1 MASGWYIKRDS
12 KIFGPYSSND
22 LRGFA
27 AEGRLDRQDLI
38 ARSAKGP
45 WARAEKARG
54 LFPEQSEKSVRDDLP
69 FSTARAE
76 VVTDVNRPAKHPA
89 EVVAHSSSQKLGS
102 YVSSTLAK
110 GERVVFQTGL
120 HWAAYIPSGIVILIG
135 MLQLFSLATLKKEE
149 VGATI
154 AISCILLLMGFLLAG
169 LTFLNIRFSEFAVTN
184 RRVVM
189 KTGLIRRKTIDLFL
203 NKVDT
208 VSASEGLIG
217 RLLGYATVRVTVAVE
232 RQKFKNVARPLEFVR
247 FIQIQ
252 QAEAIDVRR

>member
-1 MASGWYIKRDS
+1 MASDWYIKRDS
-12 KIFGPYSSND
+12 KIFGPYTSKE

-27 AEGRLDRQDLI
+27 TERRLERQDLI
-38 ARSAKGP
+38 ARSARGP

-54 LFPEQSEKSVRDDLP
+54 LFPEQSEKLGRDELP
-69 FSTARAE
+69 FVTARTE
-76 VVTDVNRPAKHPA
+76 VATEINRPARHPA
-89 EVVAHSSSQKLGS
+89 EAVVHSSSQKLGS
-102 YVSSTLAK
+102 YVSATLAK
-110 GERVVFQTGL
+110 GESVVFQTGL
-120 HWAAYIPSGIVILIG
+120 HWAVYIPSGIVILFG
-135 MLQLFSLATLKKEE
+135 LMQLVMLGTRKKEE
-149 VGATI
+149 VVATFI
-154 AISCILLLMGFLLAG
+154 ASGIALLSGFLLAG

>member
-1 MASGWYIKRDS
+1 MASDWYIKRDS
-12 KIFGPYSSND
+12 KIFGPYSSNE
-22 LRGFA
+22 LRSFA
-27 AEGRLDRQDLI
+27 TAGRLERQDLI

-54 LFPEQSEKSVRDDLP
+54 LFPEQSGNLRREELP
-69 FSTARAE
+69 FSAARAE
-76 VVTDVNRPAKHPA
+76 VKTEVNRPAKHPA
-89 EVVAHSSSQKLGS
+89 EAVVHSSSQKLGS
-102 YVSSTLAK
+102 YVSATLAK
-110 GERVVFQTGL
+110 GESVVFQTGL
-120 HWAAYIPSGIVILIG
+120 HWAAYIPSGFLILFG
-135 MLQLFSLATLKKEE
+135 MLQLFRLGALKKEE
-149 VGATI
+149 LGATI
-154 AISCILLLMGFLLAG
+154 VSSCILLFMGFLLAG

-252 QAEAIDVRR
+252 QAEAIGVRS